1 MKDKRKKTMK
11 KSIIILVVL
20 SITLSSCIDK
30 ILGHKYVAT
39 IDNARI
45 MLEKIYAKD
54 GLLERWRVG
63 FVISAWTNRFIY

>member
-1 MKDKRKKTMK
+1 MKIR
-11 KSIIILVVL
+11 IIILAL
-20 SITLSSCIDK
+20 LTTILSSCIDK
-30 ILGHKYVAT
+30 VLGHKYVAT